1 MKHLWKKYF
10 ITTKAVEENRARTES
25 EKMENKM
32 PVVEMEVTGLLV
44 GAARVAAQVLMVI
57 YFGFKSFKVWI
68 IISWWWKLFDWSES
82 YHSPPDLH
90 HLHLQVG
97 SFLAAAGVVGEVAC
111 PSDEGE
117 NKISFLI
124 FVVLFHLALFFVS
137 SPTLFS
143 AQARRPA
150 RRWWWLLAGLS
161 APPPSSSAS
170 PSSSRSTSR
179 GDLSHSHIEIKHPFS
194 HPYHL
199 QDGRPTSS
207 FLLIEDH
214 HLTIWLL

>member
-1 MKHLWKKYF
+1 M
-10 ITTKAVEENRARTES
+10 
-25 EKMENKM
+25 
-32 PVVEMEVTGLLV
+32 
-44 GAARVAAQVLMVI
+44 
-57 YFGFKSFKVWI
+57 
-68 IISWWWKLFDWSES
+68 FDWSES

-124 FVVLFHLALFFVS
+124 FAVLFHLALFFVS
-137 SPTLFS
+137 SPTIFS

-150 RRWWWLLAGLS
+150 RRWWWLVAGLS

-170 PSSSRSTSR
+170 PSSSRSISR
-179 GDLSHSHIEIKHPFS
+179 GDLSHNRITIKPPFP
-194 HPYHL
+194 HRYHL

-207 FLLIEDH
+207 LSSSRI
-214 HLTIWLL
+214 TIWPLGSPNIVLADHDVCWK

>member
-1 MKHLWKKYF
+1 M
-10 ITTKAVEENRARTES
+10 
-25 EKMENKM
+25 
-32 PVVEMEVTGLLV
+32 
-44 GAARVAAQVLMVI
+44 
-57 YFGFKSFKVWI
+57 
-68 IISWWWKLFDWSES
+68 
-82 YHSPPDLH
+82 
-90 HLHLQVG
+90 G

-124 FVVLFHLALFFVS
+124 FVVLFHLTLFFVS
-137 SPTLFS
+137 SPTIFS

-179 GDLSHSHIEIKHPFS
+179 GDLSHSHIEIKPPFPHP
-194 HPYHL
+194 HHL
-199 QDGRPTSS
+199 QDGQPTSS
-207 FLLIEDH
+207 LSSSMI
-214 HLTIWLL
+214 TIWPFGYSSINFPNICSPRWSWRLLEINRKSETVWINWLLWAPYYSNCTCSSTTTLFAYLYTVVHGVVRFPDWLESVGRGTWLYME